1 MNTERPR
8 FPAGTAVMLVMHLIL
23 CVSLQMY
30 PEKNDVQ
37 NRELHPL
44 GGVIMIAAFLMTCF
58 AMIWEM
64 RLFTRKTSR
73 IPDYVSDF
81 MPCLMQIVLLAAGEI
96 TAAFLLNNPRLTFWS
111 PAEGFFWAIACAV
124 MLLLSGIV
132 TFVTGAARTVMYHDE
147 KR

>member
-1 MNTERPR
+1 
-8 FPAGTAVMLVMHLIL
+8 MLVMHLIL

-37 NRELHPL
+37 NRESHPF
-44 GGVIMIAAFLMTCF
+44 GSVITIAVFLMTFF
-58 AMIWEM
+58 AMAWEM
-64 RLFTRKTSR
+64 HLFTRKTSR
-73 IPDYVSDF
+73 ITDYVSDF